1 MEREKREYVRFYIT
15 IHQRFDYQRNKHKN
29 TCPDSTF
36 RHTAIRQTS
45 RERGFP
51 ATPNG
56 LFGTPEEP
64 VSHTGTA
71 FPATRKSAIGMP
83 TTVKQWNN
91 GVITARPYVPNGG
104 ATYRQSQGDICKTAH
119 FIGVRQLT
127 GKAERHTG
135 TLKRDTTN
143 VKSVKR
149 ERHFHSLQQYFI
161 STSLPPFSGII
172 TVVSAC
178 RD

>member
-1 MEREKREYVRFYIT
+1 M
-15 IHQRFDYQRNKHKN
+15 
-29 TCPDSTF
+29 
-36 RHTAIRQTS
+36 
-45 RERGFP
+45 P
-51 ATPNG
+51 A
-56 LFGTPEEP
+56 
-64 VSHTGTA
+64 
-71 FPATRKSAIGMP
+71 
-83 TTVKQWNN
+83 TVKQWNN

-149 ERHFHSLQQYFI
+149 ERHRHSRQQYFI

>member
-1 MEREKREYVRFYIT
+1 M
-15 IHQRFDYQRNKHKN
+15 
-29 TCPDSTF
+29 
-36 RHTAIRQTS
+36 
-45 RERGFP
+45 
-51 ATPNG
+51 PNG
-56 LFGTPEEP
+56 LFGTPEQP

-127 GKAERHTG
+127 GKAERHLG

-161 STSLPPFSGII
+161 STSQPPFSGII

>member
-1 MEREKREYVRFYIT
+1 MEHEKREYVRFYI
-15 IHQRFDYQRNKHKN
+15 IVYQHIDYQRNKHKN
-29 TCPDSTF
+29 AYPGSTF
-36 RHTAIRQTS
+36 DHTAIRQPS

-51 ATPNG
+51 ASPNG
-56 LFGTPEEP
+56 LFGTPEQP

-71 FPATRKSAIGMP
+71 FPATRKGAAGMP
-83 TTVKQWNN
+83 ATVKQWNN

-104 ATYRQSQGDICKTAH
+104 ATYRQSQGGTCKTAH

-149 ERHFHSLQQYFI
+149 ERHRHSRQQYFI
-161 STSLPPFSGII
+161 STSQPPFSGII

>member
-91 GVITARPYVPNGG
+91 GVITARQHVQNGG
-104 ATYRQSQGDICKTAH
+104 VTYRQSQGGTCKTVH

-127 GKAERHTG
+127 GKAERHLG
-135 TLKRDTTN
+135 TLKRDATY

-149 ERHFHSLQQYFI
+149 ERHCHSLQQYFI
-161 STSLPPFSGII
+161 STSQPPFSGII
-172 TVVSAC
+172 NVASAC

>member
-1 MEREKREYVRFYIT
+1 
-15 IHQRFDYQRNKHKN
+15 
-29 TCPDSTF
+29 
-36 RHTAIRQTS
+36 
-45 RERGFP
+45 
-51 ATPNG
+51 
-56 LFGTPEEP
+56 
-64 VSHTGTA
+64 
-71 FPATRKSAIGMP
+71 MP

-104 ATYRQSQGDICKTAH
+104 VTYRQSQGGTCKTVH

-127 GKAERHTG
+127 GKAERHLG

-149 ERHFHSLQQYFI
+149 ERHRHSRQQYFI

-178 RD
+178 RDWHDVTAKRCGAKVETQNLASHKGGSNNKTSYLNMPQTAPATCNMKRNSSFLLPLHSPFTIFV

>member
-1 MEREKREYVRFYIT
+1 MSVFISQYTNVLIINGINTKLLSGQHLQAYRHTPAITRKRLSCNAKRA
-15 IHQRFDYQRNKHKN
+15 
-29 TCPDSTF
+29 F
-36 RHTAIRQTS
+36 RHTGR
-45 RERGFP
+45 
-51 ATPNG
+51 
-56 LFGTPEEP
+56 
-64 VSHTGTA
+64 A
-71 FPATRKSAIGMP
+71 FPATRKGAIGMP

-91 GVITARPYVPNGG
+91 GVITARQHVQNGG
-104 ATYRQSQGDICKTAH
+104 VTYRQSQGGTCKTVH

-127 GKAERHTG
+127 GKAERHLG
-135 TLKRDTTN
+135 TLKRDATY

-178 RD
+178 MD

>member
-1 MEREKREYVRFYIT
+1 
-15 IHQRFDYQRNKHKN
+15 
-29 TCPDSTF
+29 
-36 RHTAIRQTS
+36 
-45 RERGFP
+45 
-51 ATPNG
+51 
-56 LFGTPEEP
+56 
-64 VSHTGTA
+64 
-71 FPATRKSAIGMP
+71 MP

-135 TLKRDTTN
+135 TLKTDVTN

-149 ERHFHSLQQYFI
+149 ERHRHSLQQYFI